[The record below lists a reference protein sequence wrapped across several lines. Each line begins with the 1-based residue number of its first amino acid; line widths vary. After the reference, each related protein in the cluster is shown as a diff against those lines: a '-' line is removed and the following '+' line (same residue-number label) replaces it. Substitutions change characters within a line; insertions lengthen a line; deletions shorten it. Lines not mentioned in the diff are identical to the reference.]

1 MPRVNNKRKNSK
13 NISEQITKKIKQ
25 EEQVET
31 NDDDPLCCMNVLG
44 EDPPRGRHHPNWLE
58 VVPRSVQIQRKM
70 WLDLPENAD
79 LKAKTLKMVYPN
91 GF

>member
-13 NISEQITKKIKQ
+13 NISEQVTKKIKQ

-31 NDDDPLCCMNVLG
+31 NDDPLCCMNVLG